1 MLTGKIAGLSAAND
15 LAAVDGFEEK
25 FADYQGQLQMLRQ
38 GPGGAKIRSG
48 VEKLK
53 EGKCVDY
60 AK

>member
-38 GPGGAKIRSG
+38 GRAEQRSAAA
-48 VEKLK
+48 LRN
-53 EGKCVDY
+53 
-60 AK
+60 